1 MIEKVK
7 RPAAITPSVSQE
19 PGRGVGAP
27 NPKEIYDGSTN
38 LRETVPS
45 YCSRIKVR
53 SAIQRW
59 SADKSLLIPSQDLD
73 GPYPS
78 RVSLQRLE
86 RFLRPLADHADQ
98 RKLTCFPSVETLARE
113 TQVSVRGVQYALRKL
128 EAAGAIL
135 TERSRGRSSSL
146 YRLMIPP
153 TLPRIAPLNPA
164 RIAPLNPAK
173 DCTPNRAIF

>member
-19 PGRGVGAP
+19 PGRVLGTH
-27 NPKEIYDGSTN
+27 PKEIYDGSTN

-59 SADKSLLIPSQDLD
+59 SADQKLLIPSQGLD

-86 RFLRPLADHADQ
+86 RFLRPW
-98 RKLTCFPSVETLARE
+98 
-113 TQVSVRGVQYALRKL
+113 
-128 EAAGAIL
+128 
-135 TERSRGRSSSL
+135 
-146 YRLMIPP
+146 P
-153 TLPRIAPLNPA
+153 T
-164 RIAPLNPAK
+164 
-173 DCTPNRAIF
+173 TPTKGS